1 MVAVNAKL
9 NSYTASVKVDVNM
22 KTFPFLSPT
31 LEGSLYHKKPDRE
44 AIVFRTYPALAS
56 AFKKVY
62 PRVEAPAR
70 WNEIY
75 VVTQGADQDG
85 ATSFKLVPRKH
96 GRIDHIDVKVD
107 DATATVSS
115 MTWYY
120 NDDPGTI
127 SFTAEYADVNG
138 NYLIKSQT
146 GKVDLEKYKA
156 DVKSEFSD
164 FKINVAINDSVFAP

>member
-1 MVAVNAKL
+1 MLGVNAKL

-31 LEGSLYHKKPDRE
+31 LEGNLYHKKPDRE
-44 AIVFRTYPALAS
+44 AIVFQTYPALAS

-62 PRVEAPAR
+62 PRIEAPAR
-70 WNEIY
+70 WNALY
-75 VVTQGADQDG
+75 VVTQGTDTNG

-107 DATATVSS
+107 DATATVAA
-115 MTWYY
+115 MTWFY

-127 SFTAEYADVNG
+127 SFTAQYADING